1 VYILNIKYVY
11 TEEGEKMETKLTPI
25 RFPADLLAEIDKYID
40 DGNRSKFIIDA
51 ARKELFRLKQRKAI
65 HNTAGIFDEKDYPE
79 LKTSEDTS
87 NWVRK
92 IREESEA
99 RRRDLFGEK

>member
-1 VYILNIKYVY
+1 
-11 TEEGEKMETKLTPI
+11 MTPI
-25 RFPADLLAEIDKYID
+25 RFPAELLDEIDKYIE

-51 ARKELFRLKQRKAI
+51 ARKELYRLKQRKAI
-65 HNTAGIFDEKDYPE
+65 YNAAGIFVEKDYPE

-92 IREESEA
+92 IREESEV
-99 RRRDLFGEK
+99 RRRDLFDEK

>member
-1 VYILNIKYVY
+1 
-11 TEEGEKMETKLTPI
+11 METKLTPI
-25 RFPADLLAEIDKYID
+25 RFPADLLAEIDKYIE

-51 ARKELFRLKQRKAI
+51 ARKELYRLKQRKAI
-65 HNTAGIFDEKDYPE
+65 HNVAGIFDEKDYPE
-79 LKTSEDTS
+79 LKTAEDTS

-99 RRRDLFGEK
+99 RRSELFGEK

>member
-1 VYILNIKYVY
+1 
-11 TEEGEKMETKLTPI
+11 METKLTPI
-25 RFPADLLAEIDKYID
+25 RFPADLLTELDKYIG

-51 ARKELFRLKQRKAI
+51 TRKELHRLKQMKVIR
-65 HNTAGIFDEKDYPE
+65 NVAGIFNEKDYPE
-79 LKTSEDTS
+79 LKTSEDAS

-99 RRRDLFGEK
+99 RRRDIFGE

>member
-1 VYILNIKYVY
+1 
-11 TEEGEKMETKLTPI
+11 METKLTPI
-25 RFPADLLAEIDKYID
+25 RFPAELLAEIDKHID

-51 ARKELFRLKQRKAI
+51 ARKELYRLKQRKAI
-65 HNTAGIFDEKDYPE
+65 CNVAAIFDEKDYPE
-79 LKTSEDTS
+79 LKTSDDAA

>member
-1 VYILNIKYVY
+1 
-11 TEEGEKMETKLTPI
+11 MTPI
-25 RFPADLLAEIDKYID
+25 RFPAELLDEIDKYIE

-51 ARKELFRLKQRKAI
+51 ARKELYRLKQRKAI
-65 HNTAGIFDEKDYPE
+65 YNAAGIFVEKDYPE

-99 RRRDLFGEK
+99 RRRDLFDEK

>member
-1 VYILNIKYVY
+1 
-11 TEEGEKMETKLTPI
+11 METKLTPI
-25 RFPADLLAEIDKYID
+25 RFPADLLAEIDRYTE

-65 HNTAGIFDEKDYPE
+65 HNAAGIFDEKDYPE
-79 LKTSEDTS
+79 LKTAEDTA

>member
-1 VYILNIKYVY
+1 
-11 TEEGEKMETKLTPI
+11 METKLTPI
-25 RFPADLLAEIDKYID
+25 RFPADLLAEIDRYIE

-51 ARKELFRLKQRKAI
+51 ARKELYRLKQRQAI
-65 HNTAGIFDEKDYPE
+65 HNAAGIFDDKDYPE
-79 LKTSEDTS
+79 IKTAEDTS

-92 IREESEA
+92 IRDESEA